1 MKSGVGPDARALS
14 PLPRTVASRAHSQWS
29 TSRDCR
35 SCWGGRI
42 VSPDEHCAGV
52 ECCLRYSPSNCNVRE
67 PTAQREPP
75 VRPPQGHSEAEQDIP
90 SLIQR
95 VALGRAPC
103 AIGRSLLPTSWPL
116 TAASRSLCHG
126 SWVIPPPLSLSIR
139 RLPAGCEHSAETP
152 TPGKLWGRDQH
163 QGRQTGRTT
172 SPAPAKHD
180 ACRAQEEPRRSR
192 AVSDVG
198 ICRGRPHRARAAG
211 PAT

>member
-1 MKSGVGPDARALS
+1 MNTAL
-14 PLPRTVASRAHSQWS
+14 ASSAVYAIHPQIR
-29 TSRDCR
+29 
-35 SCWGGRI
+35 
-42 VSPDEHCAGV
+42 
-52 ECCLRYSPSNCNVRE
+52 NVRE

-152 TPGKLWGRDQH
+152 TPGKWWGRGQH
-163 QGRQTGRTT
+163 QGRQ
-172 SPAPAKHD
+172 PA
-180 ACRAQEEPRRSR
+180 
-192 AVSDVG
+192 
-198 ICRGRPHRARAAG
+198 GRPARPLQSTTRAERKKSHAG
-211 PAT
+211 AGL